1 MLVLTRK
8 LGERVVIGNDVVVTV
23 VEIRG
28 ERVKLGFEGPPEVPI
43 HREEIHRKIEDS
55 RSASQYAEYV

>member
-8 LGERVVIGNDVVVTV
+8 LGERVVIGNEVVVTV
-23 VEIRG
+23 VEVRG

-43 HREEIHRKIEDS
+43 HREEIHRKIENS
-55 RSASQYAEYV
+55 RSPSEYAEYV